1 MTAQKNKKVDFFYI
15 GGVLVLALGIYIYFA
30 LNITFPVIHP
40 KYDASL
46 KILNTGTA
54 NFNWP
59 AHANAAISFNDLG
72 IYQTHGSTA
81 PEAMASTAKLV
92 TALTVLQK
100 YPLKLNEQGPTI
112 TITPSDVAIYNF
124 YRTNQGSFVPVVAG
138 EKLTEYQMLEAM
150 LLPSANNIADSLAIW
165 AYGSLGN
172 YFVAANNFALKADL
186 KSTHLAGDA
195 SGYSPSSVTS
205 PENLIQLGQLALKNP
220 VLAQIVNL
228 KNVSNFPVVG
238 ALKNVDLLLGKD
250 NIVGIKTGNNNVD
263 NGIFLSASDIEINKQ
278 PLTIYTSIMG
288 ETSLWNALSDS
299 QNLIQSVQSSFNK
312 PVAENSFNKGAVQGN
327 YYLNWN
333 NQRVEAVL
341 QKSLDFKLLDGTKTT
356 YKVSLNPISFKSTK
370 NEMVG
375 SLTVKNSLLN
385 ETQKINL
392 VLGSTP
398 QKPPL
403 WWLLLHPLL
412 VF

>member
-1 MTAQKNKKVDFFYI
+1 MKVQKNKKIDFYYI
-15 GGVLVLALGIYIYFA
+15 SGVLILALGVYIYFA
-30 LNITFPVIHP
+30 LNVTFPVIHP
-40 KYDASL
+40 KYDNSL
-46 KILNTGTA
+46 KVLNTGSA
-54 NFNWP
+54 KFAWP
-59 AHANAAISFNDLG
+59 AHANAAISFNNLG

-100 YPLKLNEQGPTI
+100 YPLKLNQQGPTL
-112 TITPSDVAIYNF
+112 TISPSDVAIYNF

-165 AYGSLGN
+165 AYGSLNN
-172 YFVAANNFALKADL
+172 YHIAANNFALKYNL
-186 KSTHLAGDA
+186 KNTHLAGDA

-205 PENLIQLGQLALKNP
+205 PEDLIRLGQLALKNP
-220 VLAQIVNL
+220 VLAQIVDL
-228 KNVSNFPVVG
+228 KNVSNFPVIG
-238 ALKNVDLLLGKD
+238 TLKNVDLLLGKD

-263 NGIFLSASDIEINKQ
+263 NGIFLSASNIEVNKQ

-312 PVAENSFNKGAVQGN
+312 PLAENSFNKGVVQGN

-333 NQRVEAVL
+333 NQRVEAVM
-341 QKSLDFKLLDGTKTT
+341 QKSLDFKLLDGTTTT
-356 YKVSLNPISFKSTK
+356 YIVSLNPISLKSTK
-370 NEMVG
+370 NEVVG
-375 SLTVKNSLLN
+375 SLIMKNSLLN
-385 ETQKINL
+385 QTQKINL

-403 WWLLLHPLL
+403 WWLLLHPQL
-412 VF
+412 VL